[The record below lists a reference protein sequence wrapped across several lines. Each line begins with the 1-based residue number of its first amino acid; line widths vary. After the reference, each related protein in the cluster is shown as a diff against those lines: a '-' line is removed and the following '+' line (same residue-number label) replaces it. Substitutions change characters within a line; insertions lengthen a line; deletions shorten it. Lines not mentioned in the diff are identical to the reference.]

1 MKKCSKCLLPETYE
15 TIEFSNN
22 GSCNICDGVIN
33 KKKDIDWKNRY
44 HELKKIIDNHRGKY
58 DYDCIVPFSGGKD
71 STFQLLYLIKEFKVK
86 PLVIRFNHGFIRPT
100 THNNTISTL
109 KKLGAD
115 FIDFT
120 PNWHVVKMLM
130 LESFVRKTDFCW
142 HCHTGIY
149 SYPVQMAIKLNVPL
163 LIWGEP
169 LAEMSAY
176 YSYDEIEEEN
186 EKKFD
191 KVRNLGISAEDMF
204 NMLKGS
210 GYKIDKR
217 DLIPYSFPDKKI
229 YKEKRIKS
237 VNLGNYIYW
246 DYNKQVKQIKE
257 ELNWMPDELEGVPNE
272 GNPYSSK
279 IECFMQG
286 TRDYIKFIKR
296 GYGRIS
302 QNIATELRQD
312 NLGKVDAEKLIKH
325 EGKKPQSLQIFLDY
339 VGLNEEEF
347 NKICQSMSVPPYK
360 HDFITNQFAEKTWDY
375 DEWYKEKK
383 K

>member
-44 HELKKIIDNHRGKY
+44 HELKKIIDHHRGKY

-217 DLIPYSFPDKKI
+217 DLMPYSFPDKKI
-229 YKEKRIKS
+229 YKEKKIKS

-257 ELNWMPDELEGVPNE
+257 ELNWKPDELEGVPNE

-302 QNIATELRQD
+302 QNVATELRQD

>member
-44 HELKKIIDNHRGKY
+44 HELKKIIDHHRGKY

-217 DLIPYSFPDKKI
+217 DLMPYSFPDKKI
-229 YKEKRIKS
+229 YKEKKIKS

-257 ELNWMPDELEGVPNE
+257 ELNWKPDELEGVPNE